1 MRQEQSRDLKNE
13 TWEGLGH
20 AEAPW
25 RKVVGLFCFD

>member
-13 TWEGLGH
+13 TWEGLGL

-25 RKVVGLFCFD
+25 RKVGLFCFD